1 MNALQERI
9 LRACLKPAVECDL
22 PGRLRLRFAK
32 ADRLPEQALP
42 YLHYIPEVM
51 QLLPGVGEVS
61 YNVRI
66 GTVLVKYDAQRV
78 SSARIL
84 EWIGAVV
91 DEGAALAG
99 EGAWEA
105 SDEEKLCALALERL
119 KRRVSRS

>member
-51 QLLPGVGEVS
+51 QLLPGVGEVLAQRIMDMRNECGGFA
-61 YNVRI
+61 YPEDLLLVKGI
-66 GTVLVKYDAQRV
+66 GTKK
-78 SSARIL
+78 L
-84 EWIGAVV
+84 E
-91 DEGAALAG
+91 ALRPLICF
-99 EGAWEA
+99 
-105 SDEEKLCALALERL
+105 K
-119 KRRVSRS
+119 